1 MKKTPKQNWSFWLL
15 ILMEGAARPSNG
27 STAEIFKLLCLCFL
41 LLDVDWSIVLFVLF
55 RLQQ

>member
-1 MKKTPKQNWSFWLL
+1 MRKTPKQNWSFWLL
-15 ILMEGAARPSNG
+15 NLMEDVARPSNG
-27 STAEIFKLLCLCFL
+27 STAETFKLLCLCFL